1 MVKKVKLNGGSSSS
15 APSTSMLASIAAL
28 EKQLSSA
35 ANADLNPLLDLLE
48 LFQSEKNSVKV
59 RAAAANALH
68 NIFSTLIRQGRLIG
82 KVREQEAKNA
92 ALKAVRDWAKARW
105 VEYTSTLCALLSSD
119 NDALAVRILPLG
131 FIEFGHYLT

>member
-1 MVKKVKLNGGSSSS
+1 MVKKAKLNGGLSSN
-15 APSTSMLASIAAL
+15 AASTSTLASIAAL

-48 LFQSEKNSVKV
+48 LFQSEKTSVKV

-68 NIFSTLIRQGRLIG
+68 NAFSTLIRQGRLIG
-82 KVREQEAKNA
+82 KVREQEAKNT

-105 VEYTSTLCALLSSD
+105 AEYTSTLCALLSSE
-119 NDALAVRILPLG
+119 NDALAVRILPLA
-131 FIEFGHYLT
+131 IENLATI